1 MVKGIARA
9 IAYSKM
15 PRATFAL
22 LHPRRSVKL
31 GVAMWVG
38 RQIFSRSRRAR

>member
-1 MVKGIARA
+1 MVRGIAKA

-22 LHPRRSVKL
+22 THPVRAAKLGAAVWMAKRIFGRRSD
-31 GVAMWVG
+31 
-38 RQIFSRSRRAR
+38 R